1 MNIVETYKLAPT
13 KAARLFWTPGYVGL
27 SQAAYVTYTNLGETV
42 ERARHVRNMGD
53 KWGISRRCAEAIL
66 TGEAVYILS
75 DDTVIITRPV
85 IEE

>member
-66 TGEAVYILS
+66 TGEATYNLS
-75 DDTVIITRPV
+75 DDTVTITRPV

>member
-1 MNIVETYKLAPT
+1 MNIVETFKLAPT

-42 ERARHVRNMGD
+42 ERARHVRNCAD

-66 TGEAVYILS
+66 TGEGTYALS
-75 DDTVIITRPV
+75 DDSVTITRPAIV
-85 IEE
+85 E